1 MAIDPS
7 KLTVGKLIKE
17 ISGVEDIKKLKEIL
31 AAEETGKNRKGALKG
46 IQDRIGLIGGGNGA
60 VVGEFD
66 PNTHSIPE
74 IGAAIREIEPNH
86 IIITRFI
93 SFG

>member
-31 AAEETGKNRKGALKG
+31 AAEETGKNRKSALQG
-46 IQDRIGLIGGGNGA
+46 IQEQIESIEVLGPSGITS
-60 VVGEFD
+60 
-66 PNTHSIPE
+66 PNQYVKI
-74 IGAAIREIEPNH
+74 AYYLVF
-86 IIITRFI
+86 IIIAAWAISNFI
-93 SFG
+93 